1 VRLTISLLVE
11 AKYFGCVVCRFH
23 VAAGAELRPDRRINK
38 LSRASPSQLASTF
51 GSGFFLL
58 LVRLNLSFILRE
70 TCRCAHHTFLL
81 GFATGWLSTA
91 NHLRPPLPPLSA
103 GCRRSSWPSWTAAPP
118 EKMTGADAAAAD
130 QTPAEGDR
138 RCRHAP
144 ELCPATPLAVAA
156 GGEEHEG
163 RARKVRRRRPGAAR
177 RHRARGERA
186 RGFFASRQLEA
197 NL

>member
-1 VRLTISLLVE
+1 VRLTTSLLVG
-11 AKYFGCVVCRFH
+11 AKYFGYVVCRFTLPLVH
-23 VAAGAELRPDRRINK
+23 SYAQIGAINK
-38 LSRASPSQLASTF
+38 LSRGSPSQLASTF
-51 GSGFFLL
+51 RSGLFLL

-81 GFATGWLSTA
+81 GFATGWLCTA
-91 NHLRPPLPPLSA
+91 NHLRPPSPPLSA
-103 GCRRSSWPSWTAAPP
+103 GHRRSSWLSWTAAPP

-138 RCRHAP
+138 RRHAP

-163 RARKVRRRRPGAAR
+163 RARKVGRWRPGAAR
-177 RHRARGERA
+177 RRRARGERA
-186 RGFFASRQLEA
+186 RGFFTSRQLEA